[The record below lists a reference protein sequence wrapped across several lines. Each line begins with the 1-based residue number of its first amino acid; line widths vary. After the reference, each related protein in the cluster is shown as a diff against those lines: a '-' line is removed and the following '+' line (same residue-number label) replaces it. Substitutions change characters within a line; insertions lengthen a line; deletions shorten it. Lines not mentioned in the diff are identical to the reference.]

1 MIHSAV
7 GMVTESDVLLAEA
20 SSAVIV
26 GFNVQVSSNAKL
38 QASQA
43 GVDIRI
49 YTVIYNVVD
58 EIKLALEGLLE
69 PDKVENIVGKALVQQ
84 QFKIP
89 NLGFIAGSKVTEGT
103 IERNMGARLFRDNEL
118 FIEGKIESLKRFKDD
133 VKEVKEGLECG
144 IGVSGMK
151 KYREGDIIEVFEIK
165 EVKRTLD

>member
-1 MIHSAV
+1 
-7 GMVTESDVLLAEA
+7 MVTESDVLLAEA
-20 SSAVIV
+20 SDAVII

-49 YTVIYNVVD
+49 YSVIYNVVD
-58 EIKLALEGLLE
+58 DIKLALEGLLE
-69 PDKVENIVGKALVQQ
+69 PDKIENIVGKAIVQQ

-89 NLGFIAGSKVTEGT
+89 NLGFIAGSKVTEG
-103 IERNMGARLFRDNEL
+103 IIQRNMGAPLFRDEEL

-133 VKEVKEGLECG
+133 VKDVKEGLECG

-151 KYREGDIIEVFEIK
+151 KYLEGDVIEVFEVK